1 MKLLFDQNLAP
12 SLVKHLADAYPGS
25 AHVHH
30 LGLGAASDLTIWEF
44 ARDSGFTLVSKDADF
59 VELST
64 VFGFPPK
71 VIWLRLGNCVTRDI
85 AQVIRS
91 HRLSIA
97 ALGED
102 ETRGVLALFRSAT

>member
-30 LGLGAASDLTIWEF
+30 LGLGEASDLTIWEH
-44 ARDSGFTLVSKDADF
+44 ARDNGFTLVSKDADF

-64 VFGFPPK
+64 VFGLPPK
-71 VIWLRLGNCVTRDI
+71 VIFASPRELRHAGHRAGNSKP
-85 AQVIRS
+85 RS
-91 HRLSIA
+91 VDCDAR
-97 ALGED
+97 
-102 ETRGVLALFRSAT
+102 